1 MEFTSL
7 YANLRGGFED
17 RNNKL
22 ICYTDHQIFER
33 FHRYKGREK
42 FSKSKAMTLK
52 ELKTLQ
58 PGDFVTHIDY
68 GIGRFAGLEKI
79 EVAGRQQEAVRL
91 VYRDNDYLFVSIH
104 SLHKISKY
112 SGKEGEAPSI
122 SKLGSEEWENK
133 KKKVKKKVKDIAK
146 DLINLYAK
154 RRASP
159 GFQFSRDTYLQ
170 VELESSFI
178 YEDTPDQAKA
188 TNDVKNDMEKPYPMD
203 RLVCGDVGFGKT
215 EVAIRAAFKA
225 VNDSKQVAVLVPTTI
240 LAMQHYK
247 TFRERLSKLPCNVE
261 YINRFKSTADVN
273 KTLER
278 VKKGE
283 IDILIGTHMLL
294 GKKVEFKDLGL
305 MIVDEEQ
312 KFGVKAKEK
321 LKEIKVNVD
330 NLTLTATPIPRTLQ
344 YSLMGSR
351 DLSIIAT
358 PPPNRQPV
366 TTEVHPF
373 SETIL
378 RDAVRYELQRGGQ
391 VFFIHNRI
399 GDLDT
404 IANTILKL
412 VPDAKVAVAHGQM
425 EGSKL
430 EDVMLRFIDGDYDVL
445 VSTNIVES
453 GLDIPNANTMMI
465 NQAHMFGLS
474 DVHQMR
480 GRVGRSNRK
489 AYCYLFTPPMSLL
502 TADARKRLNTL
513 EEFSDLGD
521 GFKVAMRDL
530 DIRGAGDLLG
540 SEQSGF
546 ITDLGF
552 EAYHKILD
560 EAIQE
565 LKETEFKALFAN
577 EIAIKPVLEDCVI
590 ETDLELL
597 IPETYIGNI
606 TERLGLYTQL
616 DDFKTTAQLAEF
628 EKNLVDRF
636 GPLPKP
642 VRQLMLSVH
651 LRWVAVELGFEKLIL
666 KDNNLRGYFISNQQS
681 AFFQSEAFGKVLD
694 YVQINQGQCVLKEV
708 GQKLMLKFEGVKSI
722 EKAIELLNGVRQ

>member
-1 MEFTSL
+1 M
-7 YANLRGGFED
+7 
-17 RNNKL
+17 
-22 ICYTDHQIFER
+22 
-33 FHRYKGREK
+33 
-42 FSKSKAMTLK
+42 
-52 ELKTLQ
+52 
-58 PGDFVTHIDY
+58 
-68 GIGRFAGLEKI
+68 
-79 EVAGRQQEAVRL
+79 
-91 VYRDNDYLFVSIH
+91 
-104 SLHKISKY
+104 
-112 SGKEGEAPSI
+112 
-122 SKLGSEEWENK
+122 
-133 KKKVKKKVKDIAK
+133 
-146 DLINLYAK
+146 
-154 RRASP
+154 
-159 GFQFSRDTYLQ
+159 
-170 VELESSFI
+170 
-178 YEDTPDQAKA
+178 
-188 TNDVKNDMEKPYPMD
+188 
-203 RLVCGDVGFGKT
+203 
-215 EVAIRAAFKA
+215 
-225 VNDSKQVAVLVPTTI
+225 
-240 LAMQHYK
+240 
-247 TFRERLSKLPCNVE
+247 E

-366 TTEVHPF
+366 TTEVHTF

-453 GLDIPNANTMMI
+453 GLDIPNANTMII

-616 DDFKTTAQLAEF
+616 DDFKTTAQLVEF

>member
-1 MEFTSL
+1 
-7 YANLRGGFED
+7 
-17 RNNKL
+17 
-22 ICYTDHQIFER
+22 
-33 FHRYKGREK
+33 
-42 FSKSKAMTLK
+42 SKAMTLK

-122 SKLGSEEWENK
+122 SKLGSEEWDNK

-366 TTEVHPF
+366 TTEVHTF

-453 GLDIPNANTMMI
+453 GLDIPNANTMII

-616 DDFKTTAQLAEF
+616 DDFKTTAQLVEF

>member
-1 MEFTSL
+1 
-7 YANLRGGFED
+7 
-17 RNNKL
+17 
-22 ICYTDHQIFER
+22 
-33 FHRYKGREK
+33 
-42 FSKSKAMTLK
+42 
-52 ELKTLQ
+52 
-58 PGDFVTHIDY
+58 
-68 GIGRFAGLEKI
+68 
-79 EVAGRQQEAVRL
+79 
-91 VYRDNDYLFVSIH
+91 
-104 SLHKISKY
+104 
-112 SGKEGEAPSI
+112 
-122 SKLGSEEWENK
+122 
-133 KKKVKKKVKDIAK
+133 
-146 DLINLYAK
+146 
-154 RRASP
+154 
-159 GFQFSRDTYLQ
+159 
-170 VELESSFI
+170 
-178 YEDTPDQAKA
+178 
-188 TNDVKNDMEKPYPMD
+188 MEKPYPMD

-225 VNDSKQVAVLVPTTI
+225 VADSKQVAILVPTTI

-247 TFRERLSKLPCNVE
+247 TFKERLAKFPCNVE
-261 YINRFKSTADVN
+261 YINRFKSAAEVT
-273 KTLER
+273 KTLEK

-294 GKKVEFKDLGL
+294 GKRVDFKDLGL

-344 YSLMGSR
+344 HSLMGSR

-366 TTEVHPF
+366 TTEVHAF
-373 SETIL
+373 SETIM
-378 RDAVRYELQRGGQ
+378 RDSIRYELQRGGQ

-399 GDLDT
+399 GDLDNL
-404 IANTILKL
+404 ANIILKL

-430 EDVMLRFIDGDYDVL
+430 EDVMLKFIDGDYDVL

-453 GLDIPNANTMMI
+453 GLDIPNANTIII

-489 AYCYLFTPPMSLL
+489 AYCFLFTPPLSLL
-502 TADARKRLNTL
+502 TADARKRLHTL

-530 DIRGAGDLLG
+530 DIRGAGDILG

-565 LKETEFKALFAN
+565 LKETEFKSLFAH
-577 EIAIKPVLEDCVI
+577 ELSIKPILEDCII

-597 IPETYIGNI
+597 IPENYVGNI

-616 DDFKTTAQLAEF
+616 DDFKTKEQLAEF
-628 EKNLVDRF
+628 EKNLSDRF
-636 GPLPKP
+636 GPIPKS
-642 VRQLMLSVH
+642 VRQLMRSVE
-651 LRWVAVELGFEKLIL
+651 LRWLAVGLGFEKLIL
-666 KDNNLRGYFISNQQS
+666 KDNNLRGYFISKPNS
-681 AFFQSEAFGKVLD
+681 EFFQTDTFGAVLD
-694 YVQINQGQCVLKEV
+694 FVKLNPGLCVLKEV
-708 GQKLMLKFEGVKSI
+708 GQKLMLKFEGVKNI
-722 EKAIELLNGVRQ
+722 EKGIEMLGMVNSIPQPIK